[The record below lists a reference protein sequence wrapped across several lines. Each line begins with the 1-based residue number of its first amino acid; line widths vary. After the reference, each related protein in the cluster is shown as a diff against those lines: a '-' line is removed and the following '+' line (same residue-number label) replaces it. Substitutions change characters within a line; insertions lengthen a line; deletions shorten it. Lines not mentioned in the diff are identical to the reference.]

1 MSPHHHRQIR
11 RKVDRQ
17 LYGDHLWLHRIF
29 VKQKYLSPIHRLL
42 RPSNEIKVLPMD
54 GPVGQVFYLNNLNHA

>member
-17 LYGDHLWLHRIF
+17 LYGDHLW
-29 VKQKYLSPIHRLL
+29 QKYLSPIHRLL